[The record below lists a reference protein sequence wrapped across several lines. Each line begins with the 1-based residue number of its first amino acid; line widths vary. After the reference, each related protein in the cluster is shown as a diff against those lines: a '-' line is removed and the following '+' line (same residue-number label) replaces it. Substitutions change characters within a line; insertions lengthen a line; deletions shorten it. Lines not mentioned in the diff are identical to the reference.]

1 MFRRMK
7 AAWVLLCLTAVTV
20 SAAPPMRPVTV
31 KPVTTKPL
39 TAQQVAQMRAD
50 WMVRHSHRW
59 HPPFSVGR
67 VFKHCRFEGVGW
79 GRAGLAHKRMGT
91 CLPRWRMTLVG
102 DAYATNGRMSA
113 RVRLWK

>member
-1 MFRRMK
+1 MTK
-7 AAWVLLCLTAVTV
+7 AMLLSLCLAVTAT
-20 SAAPPMRPVTV
+20 AAPPVQTLP
-31 KPVTTKPL
+31 P
-39 TAQQVAQMRAD
+39 QEVAQMRAD
-50 WMVRHSHRW
+50 WMVRHNHRW

-91 CLPRWRMTLVG
+91 CRPRWRMTLVG